1 MGSQGGYIGRI
12 GNVIHY
18 KMGDKFYTRSAP
30 KKFKQTKATKAKS
43 IEFGMAST
51 IGKVIR
57 QALQPIIFETDDRK
71 MHTRLVGRIYSWLQ
85 TARHNTAS
93 ALTQPDL
100 KFFKFTTGNPSLS
113 ARWEIVLKKS
123 IPSPGQIQISIPSFI
138 PSSVFRSP
146 KSASSVTCRIAS
158 VVIDVEKKEE
168 IGRALDEISY
178 TLDEHKVASRKIIQ
192 ELPMPPGSLL
202 ITGLC
207 VQYFTVRHHQK
218 LPTTDKLYRPSEIIY
233 AIHH

>member
-43 IEFGMAST
+43 VEFGMAST

-85 TARHNTAS
+85 TARHNAAS

-100 KFFKFTTGNPSLS
+100 KFF
-113 ARWEIVLKKS
+113 
-123 IPSPGQIQISIPSFI
+123 
-138 PSSVFRSP
+138 
-146 KSASSVTCRIAS
+146 
-158 VVIDVEKKEE
+158 
-168 IGRALDEISY
+168 
-178 TLDEHKVASRKIIQ
+178 
-192 ELPMPPGSLL
+192 
-202 ITGLC
+202 
-207 VQYFTVRHHQK
+207 
-218 LPTTDKLYRPSEIIY
+218 
-233 AIHH
+233 